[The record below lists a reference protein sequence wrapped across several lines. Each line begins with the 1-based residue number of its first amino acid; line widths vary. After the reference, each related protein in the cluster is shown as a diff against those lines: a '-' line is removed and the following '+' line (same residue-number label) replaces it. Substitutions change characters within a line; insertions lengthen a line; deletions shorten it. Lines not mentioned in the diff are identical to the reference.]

1 MAEAIEKTKDVQA
14 CYKALGLIKVA
25 VWILFV
31 IFIVLPSF
39 HSRWKWCIFQGQL
52 FNLHFLLSY
61 TSNLF
66 KIAPSQ
72 RYNGFCLVGIQNAAY
87 CRDNIIYLLDFLR
100 EKGRKNP
107 SEQQQI
113 LSMHC
118 WQFASNFEFPAF
130 FFFTLFSF
138 VQWENV
144 LQTHVCRMGLS
155 KLTQNLLS
163 NVEQNQILN
172 L

>member
-118 WQFASNFEFPAF
+118 WQFARVPCLF
-130 FFFTLFSF
+130 FFSLCLALFSERMCYRHMYAG
-138 VQWENV
+138 W
-144 LQTHVCRMGLS
+144 VC
-155 KLTQNLLS
+155 QNLLKTFFQMW
-163 NVEQNQILN
+163 NKIKY
-172 L
+172 